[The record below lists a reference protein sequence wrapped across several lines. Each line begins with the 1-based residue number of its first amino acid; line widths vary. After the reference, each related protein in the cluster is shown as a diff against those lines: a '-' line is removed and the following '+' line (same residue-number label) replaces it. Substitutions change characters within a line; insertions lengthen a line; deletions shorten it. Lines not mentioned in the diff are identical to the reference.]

1 MKKRLI
7 IFITLAL
14 LTACGF
20 SESNKPPQEV
30 KVIKD
35 GVCYEIQTYS
45 YTSEECYTP
54 REAAKRAVILEAFMR
69 QKYLESKNK

>member
-1 MKKRLI
+1 MKKLLV
-7 IFITLAL
+7 IFTTLAL
-14 LTACGF
+14 LTACD
-20 SESNKPPQEV
+20 KPSGAPQEV

-45 YTSEECYTP
+45 YTSEECYTA
-54 REAAKRAVILEAFMR
+54 RDAAKRAIILEAFMR